1 MIIAAI
7 AWVLVSVPTVS
18 AADVDAVRLWRAPD
32 HTRVVLDLSGAAEF
46 STLSLENP
54 ERFVV
59 DLSQSR
65 LSASL
70 TALPL
75 EGTPISRVRS
85 GIRQGTDL
93 RLVFD
98 LSASVRTSV
107 FLLPP
112 NDTTGHRV
120 VIDLFDKTPTE
131 EPKPVLSV
139 ESLEGRRDIVIA
151 IDPGHGGEDPGA
163 LGPGGLR
170 EKTVVLQIARRLEN
184 QLAKIPGFKP
194 MLVRTGDYYVS
205 LKNRRDKAR
214 ALEAD
219 LFVSIHADAFR
230 EKSAHGA
237 SVYALSMRGATST
250 TAQYLADTENA
261 ADLVGGVELAE
272 MDPMLAGVLA
282 DLSMTG
288 TLDASLN
295 LGALILEQID
305 GVARL
310 HKKRVEQA
318 GFAVLKSPDVPSLLI
333 ETGFISNPGEAER
346 LATPAY
352 QDKMARA
359 IRRGIQSWFARQP
372 PPGTLACLAART
384 GGQRGHYCR
393 RGYTVRNCRALWCD
407 RRFDQNQ
414 QRTQPRRDLCGP
426 DIGDT
431 RGMSV
436 IRLLEPRLANQ
447 IAAGEVVERPAS
459 VVKEAVENSLD
470 AGATRIDI
478 DVEAGGTR
486 LLRIRDN
493 GAGIR

>member
-1 MIIAAI
+1 M
-7 AWVLVSVPTVS
+7 
-18 AADVDAVRLWRAPD
+18 
-32 HTRVVLDLSGAAEF
+32 VLDLSGATDF

-59 DLSQSR
+59 DLPQSR

-70 TALPL
+70 TSLPL

-163 LGPGGLR
+163 SGPGGLR

-288 TLDASLN
+288 TLDTSLN

-333 ETGFISNPGEAER
+333 ETGFISNPGEAGR

-372 PPGTLACLAART
+372 PPGTLLAWQREQ
-384 GGQRGHYCR
+384 GGREV
-393 RGYTVRNCRALWCD
+393 T
-407 RRFDQNQ
+407 
-414 QRTQPRRDLCGP
+414 
-426 DIGDT
+426 
-431 RGMSV
+431 
-436 IRLLEPRLANQ
+436 
-447 IAAGEVVERPAS
+447 IAAGDTLSEIAERYGVTVAS
-459 VVKEAVENSLD
+459 IKTNNGLSRDVIYVGQTLVIPEA
-470 AGATRIDI
+470 
-478 DVEAGGTR
+478 
-486 LLRIRDN
+486 
-493 GAGIR
+493 

>member
-1 MIIAAI
+1 MPLNWKKVVSQIKASVTLHAVHALFMALAVI
-7 AWVLVSVPTVS
+7 AWVLVSVLTVS

-32 HTRVVLDLSGAAEF
+32 HTRVVLDLSEAAEF
-46 STLSLENP
+46 SVLSLENP

-65 LSASL
+65 LTASL

-75 EGTPISRVRS
+75 EGTPLRRVRS
-85 GIRQGTDL
+85 GIRQGADL

-120 VIDLFDKTPTE
+120 VIDLFDKTSTE
-131 EPKPVLSV
+131 EPEPVLSV
-139 ESLEGRRDIVIA
+139 ESLESRRDIVIV

-170 EKTVVLQIARRLEN
+170 EKTVVLQIARHLEN
-184 QLAKIPGFKP
+184 QLSKIPGFKP

-230 EKSAHGA
+230 EKSARGA

-250 TAQYLADTENA
+250 TAQYLADTENS

-288 TLDASLN
+288 TLDTSLN

-333 ETGFISNPGEAER
+333 ETGFISNPSEAER
-346 LATPAY
+346 LAMPAY
-352 QDKMARA
+352 QDELARA

-372 PPGTLACLAART
+372 PPGTLLAWQREQ
-384 GGQRGHYCR
+384 GGREV
-393 RGYTVRNCRALWCD
+393 T
-407 RRFDQNQ
+407 
-414 QRTQPRRDLCGP
+414 
-426 DIGDT
+426 
-431 RGMSV
+431 
-436 IRLLEPRLANQ
+436 
-447 IAAGEVVERPAS
+447 IAAGDTLSEIAERYGVTVAS
-459 VVKEAVENSLD
+459 IKTNNGLSRDMIYEGQTLLIPEA
-470 AGATRIDI
+470 
-478 DVEAGGTR
+478 
-486 LLRIRDN
+486 
-493 GAGIR
+493 

>member
-1 MIIAAI
+1 MPLNHKQAVSDIPASVPLRSAHSLLMILAGIGL
-7 AWVLVSVPTVS
+7 VLVSVSTVS

-32 HTRVVLDLSGAAEF
+32 HTRVVLDLSEAAEF
-46 STLSLENP
+46 NTLSLENP

-65 LSASL
+65 LTASL

-75 EGTPISRVRS
+75 EGTPLSGVRS
-85 GIRQGTDL
+85 GIRQGADL

-98 LSASVRTSV
+98 LNAAVRTSV

-131 EPKPVLSV
+131 EPEPVLSV
-139 ESLEGRRDIVIA
+139 ESLESRRDIVIA

-184 QLAKIPGFKP
+184 QLSKIPGFKP

-230 EKSAHGA
+230 EKSARGA

-250 TAQYLADTENA
+250 TAQYLADTENS

-288 TLDASLN
+288 TLDTSLN

-346 LATPAY
+346 LAMPAY

-372 PPGTLACLAART
+372 PPGTLLAWQREQ
-384 GGQRGHYCR
+384 GGREV
-393 RGYTVRNCRALWCD
+393 T
-407 RRFDQNQ
+407 
-414 QRTQPRRDLCGP
+414 
-426 DIGDT
+426 
-431 RGMSV
+431 
-436 IRLLEPRLANQ
+436 
-447 IAAGEVVERPAS
+447 IAAGDTLSEIAERYGVTVAS
-459 VVKEAVENSLD
+459 IKTNNGLSRDMIYVGQTLLIPEA
-470 AGATRIDI
+470 
-478 DVEAGGTR
+478 
-486 LLRIRDN
+486 
-493 GAGIR
+493 

>member
-1 MIIAAI
+1 MPLNWKQAVNDIPVAVRLRGAHVLLMIIAAI
-7 AWVLVSVPTVS
+7 ALVLVSAPTVS

-32 HTRVVLDLSGAAEF
+32 HTRVVLDLSGATDF

-65 LSASL
+65 LSTSL
-70 TALPL
+70 TSLPL

-120 VIDLFDKTPTE
+120 VIDLFDKAPTA

-163 LGPGGLR
+163 SGPGGLR

-250 TAQYLADTENA
+250 TAQYLADTETA
-261 ADLVGGVELAE
+261 ADPVGGVELAE
-272 MDPMLAGVLA
+272 MDPMLAEVLA

-372 PPGTLACLAART
+372 PPGTLLAWQREQ
-384 GGQRGHYCR
+384 GGREV
-393 RGYTVRNCRALWCD
+393 T
-407 RRFDQNQ
+407 
-414 QRTQPRRDLCGP
+414 
-426 DIGDT
+426 
-431 RGMSV
+431 
-436 IRLLEPRLANQ
+436 
-447 IAAGEVVERPAS
+447 IAAGDTLSEIAERYGVTVAS
-459 VVKEAVENSLD
+459 IKTNNGLSRDVIYVGQTLVIPEA
-470 AGATRIDI
+470 
-478 DVEAGGTR
+478 
-486 LLRIRDN
+486 
-493 GAGIR
+493 

>member
-1 MIIAAI
+1 MPLNRRKAVSQIPASVPLRAAHALLRALAAI
-7 AWVLVSVPTVS
+7 AWVLVSVLTVS

-32 HTRVVLDLSGAAEF
+32 HTRVVLDLSEAAEF

-54 ERFVV
+54 KRFVV

-65 LSASL
+65 LTASIN
-70 TALPL
+70 ALPL
-75 EGTPISRVRS
+75 EGTPLSGVRS
-85 GIRQGTDL
+85 GIRQGADL

-98 LSASVRTSV
+98 LSASVSTSV

-131 EPKPVLSV
+131 EPEPVLSV
-139 ESLEGRRDIVIA
+139 ESLESRRDIVIA

-194 MLVRTGDYYVS
+194 VLVRTGDYYVS

-250 TAQYLADTENA
+250 TAQYLADTENS

-288 TLDASLN
+288 TLDTSLN

-346 LATPAY
+346 LAMPAY

-372 PPGTLACLAART
+372 PPGTLLAWQREQ
-384 GGQRGHYCR
+384 GGREVTIG
-393 RGYTVRNCRALWCD
+393 A
-407 RRFDQNQ
+407 
-414 QRTQPRRDLCGP
+414 
-426 DIGDT
+426 GDT
-431 RGMSV
+431 LSEIAERYGVTVASIKTNNGLSRDMIYV
-436 IRLLEPRLANQ
+436 GQTLLIP
-447 IAAGEVVERPAS
+447 
-459 VVKEAVENSLD
+459 EA
-470 AGATRIDI
+470 
-478 DVEAGGTR
+478 
-486 LLRIRDN
+486 
-493 GAGIR
+493 

>member
-1 MIIAAI
+1 MDMTGTMKVDIAPIRTAAGRRLGQTVLSSLTAI
-7 AWVLVSVPTVS
+7 ALVLVLIPAAH
-18 AADVDAVRLWRAPD
+18 AADVNAVRLWRAPD
-32 HTRVVLDLSGAAEF
+32 HTRVVLDLSESADF

-54 ERFVV
+54 QRFVV
-59 DLSQSR
+59 DLSRSQMN
-65 LSASL
+65 ASL
-70 TALPL
+70 TSLPL
-75 EGTPISRVRS
+75 EGTPISAVRS
-85 GIRQGTDL
+85 GIRKGTDL

-98 LSASVRTSV
+98 LTASVRTSV

-112 NDTTGHRV
+112 NETTGHRV
-120 VIDLFDKTPTE
+120 VIDLFDDTVSVAPQ
-131 EPKPVLSV
+131 PVLSV
-139 ESLEGRRDIVIA
+139 ESLDERRDIVIA

-163 LGPGGLR
+163 SGPGGLR
-170 EKTVVLQIARRLEN
+170 EKTVVLQIARRLES
-184 QLAKIPGFKP
+184 QLAEIPGFKP
-194 MLVRTGDYYVS
+194 VLVRSGDYYVS
-205 LKNRRDKAR
+205 LKNRRDQAR
-214 ALEAD
+214 RLEAD

-261 ADLVGGVELAE
+261 ADLVGGVELAD

-288 TLDASLN
+288 TLDTSLN

-372 PPGTLACLAART
+372 PPGTLLAWQREQ
-384 GGQRGHYCR
+384 GGREV
-393 RGYTVRNCRALWCD
+393 TIAS
-407 RRFDQNQ
+407 
-414 QRTQPRRDLCGP
+414 
-426 DIGDT
+426 GDT
-431 RGMSV
+431 LSEIAERYGVTVASIKTNNGLNRDV
-436 IRLLEPRLANQ
+436 IFVGQTLVIPE
-447 IAAGEVVERPAS
+447 G
-459 VVKEAVENSLD
+459 
-470 AGATRIDI
+470 
-478 DVEAGGTR
+478 
-486 LLRIRDN
+486 
-493 GAGIR
+493 

>member
-1 MIIAAI
+1 MDLDVRRWFEPPTQSFLRRCETDMTVPMRCDIAAI
-7 AWVLVSVPTVS
+7 CTALGLRLGRTVLSGLSAIALLLALTPVAH
-18 AADVDAVRLWRAPD
+18 AADVNAVRLWRAPD
-32 HTRVVLDLSGAAEF
+32 HTRVVLDLSESADF

-54 ERFVV
+54 QRVVV
-59 DLSQSR
+59 DLSRSR

-70 TALPL
+70 TSLPL
-75 EGTPISRVRS
+75 AGTPISGVRS
-85 GIRQGTDL
+85 GIRKGTDL

-98 LSASVRTSV
+98 LSTSVRTSV

-112 NDTTGHRV
+112 NETTGHRI
-120 VIDLFDKTPTE
+120 VIDLFDDTE
-131 EPKPVLSV
+131 SVAPQPVLSV
-139 ESLEGRRDIVIA
+139 ESFDERRDIVVA

-163 LGPGGLR
+163 SGPGGLR
-170 EKTVVLQIARRLEN
+170 EKTVVLQIARRLQS
-184 QLAKIPGFKP
+184 QLAEIPGFKP
-194 MLVRTGDYYVS
+194 VLVRSGDYYVS
-205 LKNRRDKAR
+205 LKNRRDQAR
-214 ALEAD
+214 RLEAD

-261 ADLVGGVELAE
+261 ADLVGGVELADI
-272 MDPMLAGVLA
+272 DPMLAGVLA

-288 TLDASLN
+288 TLDTSLN

-372 PPGTLACLAART
+372 PPGTLLAWQREQ
-384 GGQRGHYCR
+384 GGREV
-393 RGYTVRNCRALWCD
+393 TIAV
-407 RRFDQNQ
+407 
-414 QRTQPRRDLCGP
+414 
-426 DIGDT
+426 GDT
-431 RGMSV
+431 LSEIAERYGVTVASIKTTNGLNRDV
-436 IRLLEPRLANQ
+436 IFVGQTLVIPE
-447 IAAGEVVERPAS
+447 G
-459 VVKEAVENSLD
+459 
-470 AGATRIDI
+470 
-478 DVEAGGTR
+478 
-486 LLRIRDN
+486 
-493 GAGIR
+493 

>member
-1 MIIAAI
+1 MPLNRRKAVSQIPASVPLRAAHALLRAPAAI
-7 AWVLVSVPTVS
+7 AWVLVSVLNVS

-32 HTRVVLDLSGAAEF
+32 HTRVVLDLSEAAEF

-65 LSASL
+65 LTASIN
-70 TALPL
+70 ALPL
-75 EGTPISRVRS
+75 EGTPLSGVRS
-85 GIRQGTDL
+85 GIRQGADL

-98 LSASVRTSV
+98 LSASVSTSV

-131 EPKPVLSV
+131 EPEPVLSV
-139 ESLEGRRDIVIA
+139 ESLESRRDIVIA

-214 ALEAD
+214 VLEAD

-372 PPGTLACLAART
+372 PPGTLLAWQREQ
-384 GGQRGHYCR
+384 GGREV
-393 RGYTVRNCRALWCD
+393 T
-407 RRFDQNQ
+407 
-414 QRTQPRRDLCGP
+414 
-426 DIGDT
+426 
-431 RGMSV
+431 
-436 IRLLEPRLANQ
+436 
-447 IAAGEVVERPAS
+447 IAAGDTLSEIAERYGVTVAS
-459 VVKEAVENSLD
+459 IKTNNGLSRDVIYVGQTLVIPEA
-470 AGATRIDI
+470 
-478 DVEAGGTR
+478 
-486 LLRIRDN
+486 
-493 GAGIR
+493 

>member
-1 MIIAAI
+1 MNWKQAVIEIPASEPLRAACNLLITVAAI
-7 AWVLVSVPTVS
+7 IGVLVPVS
-18 AADVDAVRLWRAPD
+18 TALAADVDAVRLWRAPD
-32 HTRVVLDLSGAAEF
+32 HTRVVLDLSDAAEF
-46 STLSLENP
+46 NTLSLDNP

-98 LSASVRTSV
+98 LTASVRASV
-107 FLLPP
+107 FLLSPS
-112 NDTTGHRV
+112 DATGHRV
-120 VIDLFDKTPTE
+120 VIDLFDATSTV
-131 EPKPVLSV
+131 EPAPVLSV

-163 LGPGGLR
+163 SGPGGLR
-170 EKTVVLQIARRLEN
+170 EKTVVLQIARRLEK

-194 MLVRTGDYYVS
+194 MLVRNGDYYVS
-205 LKNRRDKAR
+205 LKNRRDRAR

-250 TAQYLADTENA
+250 AAQYLADTENA
-261 ADLVGGVELAE
+261 ADLVGGVELAD

-288 TLDASLN
+288 TLDTSLN

-372 PPGTLACLAART
+372 PPGTLLAWQREQ
-384 GGQRGHYCR
+384 GGREV
-393 RGYTVRNCRALWCD
+393 TIAE
-407 RRFDQNQ
+407 
-414 QRTQPRRDLCGP
+414 
-426 DIGDT
+426 GDT
-431 RGMSV
+431 LSEIAERYGVTVASIKTNNGLSRDV
-436 IRLLEPRLANQ
+436 IYVGQTLLIP
-447 IAAGEVVERPAS
+447 
-459 VVKEAVENSLD
+459 EA
-470 AGATRIDI
+470 
-478 DVEAGGTR
+478 
-486 LLRIRDN
+486 
-493 GAGIR
+493 

>member
-1 MIIAAI
+1 MPLNWKKAVSQIPASVPLQAVHAMLITLGAI
-7 AWVLVSVPTVS
+7 AWVLASVLTVS
-18 AADVDAVRLWRAPD
+18 AADVNAVRLWRAPD
-32 HTRVVLDLSGAAEF
+32 HTRLVLDLSEAAEF
-46 STLSLENP
+46 STLSLDNP
-54 ERFVV
+54 ERFVI

-65 LSASL
+65 LTASL

-75 EGTPISRVRS
+75 EGTPLSGVRS
-85 GIRQGTDL
+85 GIRQGADL

-120 VIDLFDKTPTE
+120 VIDLVDKTPTE
-131 EPKPVLSV
+131 EPEPVLSV
-139 ESLEGRRDIVIA
+139 ESLESRRDIVIA

-305 GVARL
+305 GVARS

-372 PPGTLACLAART
+372 PPGTLLAWQREQ
-384 GGQRGHYCR
+384 GGREV
-393 RGYTVRNCRALWCD
+393 T
-407 RRFDQNQ
+407 
-414 QRTQPRRDLCGP
+414 
-426 DIGDT
+426 
-431 RGMSV
+431 
-436 IRLLEPRLANQ
+436 
-447 IAAGEVVERPAS
+447 IAAGDTLSEIAERYGVTVAS
-459 VVKEAVENSLD
+459 IKTNNGLSRDVIYVGQTLVIPEA
-470 AGATRIDI
+470 
-478 DVEAGGTR
+478 
-486 LLRIRDN
+486 
-493 GAGIR
+493 

>member
-1 MIIAAI
+1 MPLNWKQAVSDLPESVPMRAAD
-7 AWVLVSVPTVS
+7 ALLMTLLAMVWVLVSVPTVS
-18 AADVDAVRLWRAPD
+18 AADVHAVRLWRAPD
-32 HTRVVLDLSGAAEF
+32 HTRVVLDLSDAANF

-65 LSASL
+65 LKASL
-70 TALPL
+70 ASLPL
-75 EGTPISRVRS
+75 EGTPIREVRS
-85 GIRQGTDL
+85 GIRKGTDL

-98 LSASVRTSV
+98 LNASTRTSV

-120 VIDLFDKTPTE
+120 VIDLFDRTLTE
-131 EPKPVLSV
+131 EPEPVLSV

-261 ADLVGGVELAE
+261 ADLVGGVELAD

-288 TLDASLN
+288 TLDTSLN

-372 PPGTLACLAART
+372 PPGTLLAWQREQ
-384 GGQRGHYCR
+384 GGREV
-393 RGYTVRNCRALWCD
+393 TITA
-407 RRFDQNQ
+407 
-414 QRTQPRRDLCGP
+414 
-426 DIGDT
+426 GDT
-431 RGMSV
+431 LSEIAERYGVTVASIKTNNGLSRDV
-436 IRLLEPRLANQ
+436 IYVGQTLVIP
-447 IAAGEVVERPAS
+447 
-459 VVKEAVENSLD
+459 EA
-470 AGATRIDI
+470 
-478 DVEAGGTR
+478 
-486 LLRIRDN
+486 
-493 GAGIR
+493 

>member
-1 MIIAAI
+1 MQSNRKQTVSEIPAAVRLRGAHALLMILAPIAL
-7 AWVLVSVPTVS
+7 VLVSVPTVS

-32 HTRVVLDLSGAAEF
+32 HTRMVLDLSGATDF

-59 DLSQSR
+59 DLPQSR

-70 TALPL
+70 TSLPL

-163 LGPGGLR
+163 SGPGGLR

-288 TLDASLN
+288 TLDTSLN

-333 ETGFISNPGEAER
+333 ETGFISNPGEAGR

-372 PPGTLACLAART
+372 PPGTLLAWQREQ
-384 GGQRGHYCR
+384 GGREV
-393 RGYTVRNCRALWCD
+393 T
-407 RRFDQNQ
+407 
-414 QRTQPRRDLCGP
+414 
-426 DIGDT
+426 
-431 RGMSV
+431 
-436 IRLLEPRLANQ
+436 
-447 IAAGEVVERPAS
+447 IAAGDTLSEIAERYGVTVAS
-459 VVKEAVENSLD
+459 IKTNNGLSRDMIYVGQTLLIPEA
-470 AGATRIDI
+470 
-478 DVEAGGTR
+478 
-486 LLRIRDN
+486 
-493 GAGIR
+493 

>member
-1 MIIAAI
+1 MPLNWTQTVSEIPESVPLRAARALLMTHLAI
-7 AWVLVSVPTVS
+7 AWVLVSVSTVS
-18 AADVDAVRLWRAPD
+18 AADVHAVRLWRAPD

-46 STLSLENP
+46 STLSLDNP

-65 LSASL
+65 LKASL
-70 TALPL
+70 ASLPL
-75 EGTPISRVRS
+75 GGTPIRGVRS
-85 GIRQGTDL
+85 GIRKGTDL

-98 LSASVRTSV
+98 LNASARTSV

-120 VIDLFDKTPTE
+120 VIDLFDKTLTE
-131 EPKPVLSV
+131 EPEPVLSV

-230 EKSAHGA
+230 EKSAYGA
-237 SVYALSMRGATST
+237 SVYALSISGATST
-250 TAQYLADTENA
+250 TAQYLADSENA
-261 ADLVGGVELAE
+261 ADLVGGVELAD

-288 TLDASLN
+288 TLNTSLN

-346 LATPAY
+346 LAMPAY

-372 PPGTLACLAART
+372 PPGTLLAWQREQ
-384 GGQRGHYCR
+384 GGREV
-393 RGYTVRNCRALWCD
+393 TIVA
-407 RRFDQNQ
+407 
-414 QRTQPRRDLCGP
+414 
-426 DIGDT
+426 GDT
-431 RGMSV
+431 LSEIAERYGVTVASIKTNNGLSRDV
-436 IRLLEPRLANQ
+436 IHVGQTLVIP
-447 IAAGEVVERPAS
+447 
-459 VVKEAVENSLD
+459 EA
-470 AGATRIDI
+470 
-478 DVEAGGTR
+478 
-486 LLRIRDN
+486 
-493 GAGIR
+493 

>member
-1 MIIAAI
+1 MRAADALLMTLLAI
-7 AWVLVSVPTVS
+7 VWVLVSVPTVS
-18 AADVDAVRLWRAPD
+18 AADVHAVRLWRAPD
-32 HTRVVLDLSGAAEF
+32 HTRVVLDLSGAAKF

-65 LSASL
+65 LKASL
-70 TALPL
+70 ASLPL
-75 EGTPISRVRS
+75 EGTPIREVRS
-85 GIRQGTDL
+85 GIRKGTDL

-98 LSASVRTSV
+98 LNASTRTSV

-120 VIDLFDKTPTE
+120 VIDLFDRTLTE
-131 EPKPVLSV
+131 EPEPVLSV

-261 ADLVGGVELAE
+261 ADLVGGVELAD

-288 TLDASLN
+288 TLDTSLN

-372 PPGTLACLAART
+372 PPGTLLAWQREQ
-384 GGQRGHYCR
+384 GGREV
-393 RGYTVRNCRALWCD
+393 T
-407 RRFDQNQ
+407 
-414 QRTQPRRDLCGP
+414 
-426 DIGDT
+426 
-431 RGMSV
+431 
-436 IRLLEPRLANQ
+436 
-447 IAAGEVVERPAS
+447 IAAGDTLSEIAERYGVTVASIKTNNGLSRDVIYVGQTLVIPEV
-459 VVKEAVENSLD
+459 
-470 AGATRIDI
+470 
-478 DVEAGGTR
+478 
-486 LLRIRDN
+486 
-493 GAGIR
+493 

>member
-1 MIIAAI
+1 MPLNWKKAGSQIPASVPLRAVHAMLITLGAI
-7 AWVLVSVPTVS
+7 AWVLASVLTVS
-18 AADVDAVRLWRAPD
+18 AADVNAVRLWRAPD
-32 HTRVVLDLSGAAEF
+32 HTRLVLDLSEAAEF

-54 ERFVV
+54 ERFVI

-65 LSASL
+65 LTASL

-75 EGTPISRVRS
+75 EGTPLSGVRS
-85 GIRQGTDL
+85 GIRQGADL

-98 LSASVRTSV
+98 LSASVRTSA

-131 EPKPVLSV
+131 EPEPVLSV
-139 ESLEGRRDIVIA
+139 ESLESRRDIVIA

-230 EKSAHGA
+230 EKSARGA

-372 PPGTLACLAART
+372 PPGTLLAWQREQ
-384 GGQRGHYCR
+384 GGREV
-393 RGYTVRNCRALWCD
+393 T
-407 RRFDQNQ
+407 
-414 QRTQPRRDLCGP
+414 
-426 DIGDT
+426 
-431 RGMSV
+431 
-436 IRLLEPRLANQ
+436 
-447 IAAGEVVERPAS
+447 IAAGDTLSEIAERYGVTVAS
-459 VVKEAVENSLD
+459 IKTNNGLSRDVIYVGQTLVIPEA
-470 AGATRIDI
+470 
-478 DVEAGGTR
+478 
-486 LLRIRDN
+486 
-493 GAGIR
+493 

>member
-1 MIIAAI
+1 MTLRYIFNAIRLFVGRCIARPVLSALTAI
-7 AWVLVSVPTVS
+7 GVVLALTPAAH

-32 HTRVVLDLSGAAEF
+32 HTRVVLDLSGSADF
-46 STLSLENP
+46 STLSLQNP

-59 DLSQSR
+59 DLSQSQ
-65 LSASL
+65 LKASL
-70 TALPL
+70 KSLPL
-75 EGTPISRVRS
+75 EGTPINGVRS
-85 GIRQGTDL
+85 GIRKGTDL

-120 VIDLFDKTPTE
+120 VIDLFDETVAVAPQ
-131 EPKPVLSV
+131 PVLSV
-139 ESLEGRRDIVIA
+139 ESLDGRRDIVIA

-163 LGPGGLR
+163 SGPGGLR
-170 EKTVVLQIARRLEN
+170 EKTVVLQIARRLES

-194 MLVRTGDYYVS
+194 VLVRTGDYYVS
-205 LKNRRDKAR
+205 LKNRRDQAR
-214 ALEAD
+214 RLEAD

-261 ADLVGGVELAE
+261 ADLVGGVELAD

-288 TLDASLN
+288 TLDTSLN
-295 LGALILEQID
+295 LGALILDQID

-310 HKKRVEQA
+310 HKKQVEQA

-352 QDKMARA
+352 QDKMAASDPPRHSELVRA
-359 IRRGIQSWFARQP
+359 AASTRHAAG
-372 PPGTLACLAART
+372 LAARARRQ
-384 GGQRGHYCR
+384 GSHHCR
-393 RGYTVRNCRALWCD
+393 R
-407 RRFDQNQ
+407 
-414 QRTQPRRDLCGP
+414 
-426 DIGDT
+426 
-431 RGMSV
+431 
-436 IRLLEPRLANQ
+436 
-447 IAAGEVVERPAS
+447 
-459 VVKEAVENSLD
+459 
-470 AGATRIDI
+470 
-478 DVEAGGTR
+478 
-486 LLRIRDN
+486 
-493 GAGIR
+493 

>member
-1 MIIAAI
+1 MPLNWKKAVSQIPASVPLHAVHAMLITLGAI
-7 AWVLVSVPTVS
+7 AWVLASVLTVS
-18 AADVDAVRLWRAPD
+18 AADVNAVRLWRAPD
-32 HTRVVLDLSGAAEF
+32 HTRLVLDLSEAAEF
-46 STLSLENP
+46 STLSLDNP
-54 ERFVV
+54 ERFVI

-65 LSASL
+65 LTASL

-75 EGTPISRVRS
+75 EGTPLSGVRS
-85 GIRQGTDL
+85 GIRQGADL

-131 EPKPVLSV
+131 EPEPVLSV
-139 ESLEGRRDIVIA
+139 ESLESRRDIVIA

-230 EKSAHGA
+230 EKSARGA
-237 SVYALSMRGATST
+237 SVYALSTRGATST

-372 PPGTLACLAART
+372 PPGTLLAWQREQ
-384 GGQRGHYCR
+384 GGREV
-393 RGYTVRNCRALWCD
+393 T
-407 RRFDQNQ
+407 
-414 QRTQPRRDLCGP
+414 
-426 DIGDT
+426 
-431 RGMSV
+431 
-436 IRLLEPRLANQ
+436 
-447 IAAGEVVERPAS
+447 IAAGDTLSEIAERYGVTVAS
-459 VVKEAVENSLD
+459 IKTNNGLSRDVIYVGQTLVIPEA
-470 AGATRIDI
+470 
-478 DVEAGGTR
+478 
-486 LLRIRDN
+486 
-493 GAGIR
+493 

>member
-1 MIIAAI
+1 MPLNLQQAVSDIPALVRLRAAHALLTILAAI
-7 AWVLVSVPTVS
+7 ALMLVSVPAVT
-18 AADVDAVRLWRAPD
+18 AADVNAVRLWRAPD
-32 HTRVVLDLSGAAEF
+32 HTRVVLDLSGAPDF

-59 DLSQSR
+59 DISQSR

-70 TALPL
+70 TSLPL

-112 NDTTGHRV
+112 NDTIGHRV

-163 LGPGGLR
+163 SGPGGLR

-372 PPGTLACLAART
+372 PPGTLLAWQREQ
-384 GGQRGHYCR
+384 GGREV
-393 RGYTVRNCRALWCD
+393 T
-407 RRFDQNQ
+407 
-414 QRTQPRRDLCGP
+414 
-426 DIGDT
+426 
-431 RGMSV
+431 
-436 IRLLEPRLANQ
+436 
-447 IAAGEVVERPAS
+447 IAAGDTLSEIAERYGVTVAS
-459 VVKEAVENSLD
+459 IKTNNGLSRDVIYVGQTLVIPEA
-470 AGATRIDI
+470 
-478 DVEAGGTR
+478 
-486 LLRIRDN
+486 
-493 GAGIR
+493 

>member
-1 MIIAAI
+1 MPLNWRKAVSQIPVSVPLLAAHALLMALAAI
-7 AWVLVSVPTVS
+7 AWVLVSVLTVS

-32 HTRVVLDLSGAAEF
+32 HTRVVLDLSEAAEF

-65 LSASL
+65 LTASIS
-70 TALPL
+70 ALPL
-75 EGTPISRVRS
+75 EGTPLSGVRS
-85 GIRQGTDL
+85 GIRQGADL

-98 LSASVRTSV
+98 LSASVSTSV

-112 NDTTGHRV
+112 NDITGHRV

-131 EPKPVLSV
+131 EPEPVLSV
-139 ESLEGRRDIVIA
+139 ESLESRRDIVIA

-194 MLVRTGDYYVS
+194 VLVRTGDYYVS

-230 EKSAHGA
+230 EKSAQGA

-250 TAQYLADTENA
+250 TAQYLADTENS
-261 ADLVGGVELAE
+261 ADLIGGVELAE

-288 TLDASLN
+288 TLDTSLN

-346 LATPAY
+346 LAMPAY

-372 PPGTLACLAART
+372 PPGTLLAWQREQ
-384 GGQRGHYCR
+384 GGREVTIG
-393 RGYTVRNCRALWCD
+393 A
-407 RRFDQNQ
+407 
-414 QRTQPRRDLCGP
+414 
-426 DIGDT
+426 GDT
-431 RGMSV
+431 LSEIAERYGVTVASIKTNNGLSRDMIYV
-436 IRLLEPRLANQ
+436 GQTLLIP
-447 IAAGEVVERPAS
+447 
-459 VVKEAVENSLD
+459 EA
-470 AGATRIDI
+470 
-478 DVEAGGTR
+478 
-486 LLRIRDN
+486 
-493 GAGIR
+493 

>member
-1 MIIAAI
+1 MPLNSKQAVSEIPASVPLRAACALLTAIAAI
-7 AWVLVSVPTVS
+7 AGVLVSVSTAS

-32 HTRVVLDLSGAAEF
+32 HTRVVLDLSDAAEF
-46 STLSLENP
+46 STLSLDNP

-65 LSASL
+65 LSANL

-120 VIDLFDKTPTE
+120 VIDLFDNAPAA

-163 LGPGGLR
+163 SGPGGLR

-261 ADLVGGVELAE
+261 ADLVGGVELAD

-288 TLDASLN
+288 TLDTSLN

-372 PPGTLACLAART
+372 PPGTLLAWQREQ
-384 GGQRGHYCR
+384 GGREV
-393 RGYTVRNCRALWCD
+393 T
-407 RRFDQNQ
+407 
-414 QRTQPRRDLCGP
+414 
-426 DIGDT
+426 
-431 RGMSV
+431 
-436 IRLLEPRLANQ
+436 
-447 IAAGEVVERPAS
+447 IAAGDTLSEIAERYGVTVAS
-459 VVKEAVENSLD
+459 IKTSNGLSRDVIYVGQTLVIPEA
-470 AGATRIDI
+470 
-478 DVEAGGTR
+478 
-486 LLRIRDN
+486 
-493 GAGIR
+493 

>member
-1 MIIAAI
+1 MPLNWKQAVSDIPVAVRLRGAHTWLMILAAI
-7 AWVLVSVPTVS
+7 ALVLMSAPTVS

-32 HTRVVLDLSGAAEF
+32 HTRVVLDLSGATDF

-65 LSASL
+65 LSTSL
-70 TALPL
+70 TSLPL

-163 LGPGGLR
+163 SGPGGLR

-372 PPGTLACLAART
+372 PPGTLLAWQREQ
-384 GGQRGHYCR
+384 GGREV
-393 RGYTVRNCRALWCD
+393 T
-407 RRFDQNQ
+407 
-414 QRTQPRRDLCGP
+414 
-426 DIGDT
+426 
-431 RGMSV
+431 
-436 IRLLEPRLANQ
+436 
-447 IAAGEVVERPAS
+447 IAAGDTLSEIAERYGVTVAS
-459 VVKEAVENSLD
+459 IKTNNGLSRDVIYVGQTLVIPEA
-470 AGATRIDI
+470 
-478 DVEAGGTR
+478 
-486 LLRIRDN
+486 
-493 GAGIR
+493 

>member
-1 MIIAAI
+1 MPLNWKKAVSQIPASVPLQAVHAMLITLGAI
-7 AWVLVSVPTVS
+7 AWVLASVLTVS
-18 AADVDAVRLWRAPD
+18 AADVNAVRLWRAPD
-32 HTRVVLDLSGAAEF
+32 HTRVVLDLSEAAELG
-46 STLSLENP
+46 TLSLENP

-65 LSASL
+65 LTASL

-75 EGTPISRVRS
+75 EGTPLSGVRS
-85 GIRQGTDL
+85 GIRQGADL

-131 EPKPVLSV
+131 EPEPVLSV
-139 ESLEGRRDIVIA
+139 ESLESRRDIVIA

-230 EKSAHGA
+230 EKSARGA

-372 PPGTLACLAART
+372 PPGTLLAWQREQ
-384 GGQRGHYCR
+384 GGREV
-393 RGYTVRNCRALWCD
+393 T
-407 RRFDQNQ
+407 
-414 QRTQPRRDLCGP
+414 
-426 DIGDT
+426 
-431 RGMSV
+431 
-436 IRLLEPRLANQ
+436 
-447 IAAGEVVERPAS
+447 IAAGDTLSEIAERYGVTVAS
-459 VVKEAVENSLD
+459 IKTNNGLSRDVIYVGQTLVIPEA
-470 AGATRIDI
+470 
-478 DVEAGGTR
+478 
-486 LLRIRDN
+486 
-493 GAGIR
+493 

>member
-1 MIIAAI
+1 MPLNWKQAVSDIPVAVRLRGAHAWLMILAAI
-7 AWVLVSVPTVS
+7 ALVLISAPTVS

-32 HTRVVLDLSGAAEF
+32 HTRVVLDLSGATNV

-59 DLSQSR
+59 DISQSR

-70 TALPL
+70 NSLPL

-139 ESLEGRRDIVIA
+139 ESLDGRRDIVIA

-163 LGPGGLR
+163 SGPGGLR

-372 PPGTLACLAART
+372 PPGTLLAWQREQ
-384 GGQRGHYCR
+384 GGREV
-393 RGYTVRNCRALWCD
+393 T
-407 RRFDQNQ
+407 
-414 QRTQPRRDLCGP
+414 
-426 DIGDT
+426 
-431 RGMSV
+431 
-436 IRLLEPRLANQ
+436 
-447 IAAGEVVERPAS
+447 IAAGDTLSEIAARYGVTVAS
-459 VVKEAVENSLD
+459 IKTNNGLSRDVIYVGQTLVIPEA
-470 AGATRIDI
+470 
-478 DVEAGGTR
+478 
-486 LLRIRDN
+486 
-493 GAGIR
+493 

>member
-1 MIIAAI
+1 MPLNWKQAVSDIPESVPMRAADALLMTLLAI
-7 AWVLVSVPTVS
+7 VWVLVSVPTVS
-18 AADVDAVRLWRAPD
+18 AADVHAVRLWRAPD
-32 HTRVVLDLSGAAEF
+32 HTRVVLDLSGAAKF

-65 LSASL
+65 LKASL
-70 TALPL
+70 ASLPL
-75 EGTPISRVRS
+75 EGTPIREVRS
-85 GIRQGTDL
+85 GIRKGTDL

-98 LSASVRTSV
+98 LNASTRTSV

-120 VIDLFDKTPTE
+120 VIDLFDRTLTE
-131 EPKPVLSV
+131 EPEPVLSV

-250 TAQYLADTENA
+250 TAKMI
-261 ADLVGGVELAE
+261 AE
-272 MDPMLAGVLA
+272 AKQRLR
-282 DLSMTG
+282 
-288 TLDASLN
+288 AS
-295 LGALILEQID
+295 D
-305 GVARL
+305 KARL
-310 HKKRVEQA
+310 RV
-318 GFAVLKSPDVPSLLI
+318 
-333 ETGFISNPGEAER
+333 
-346 LATPAY
+346 
-352 QDKMARA
+352 
-359 IRRGIQSWFARQP
+359 
-372 PPGTLACLAART
+372 
-384 GGQRGHYCR
+384 
-393 RGYTVRNCRALWCD
+393 
-407 RRFDQNQ
+407 
-414 QRTQPRRDLCGP
+414 
-426 DIGDT
+426 
-431 RGMSV
+431 
-436 IRLLEPRLANQ
+436 
-447 IAAGEVVERPAS
+447 
-459 VVKEAVENSLD
+459 
-470 AGATRIDI
+470 
-478 DVEAGGTR
+478 
-486 LLRIRDN
+486 
-493 GAGIR
+493 